1 MPNGMDDIPAAN
13 FSSFRVLGRRN
24 QQELRTGMHIP
35 IRFAVMMAALLLL
48 LANPLLAQRE
58 DIPLSPL
65 DRGYRMVAEAR
76 VERADFANGQIAVV
90 WGTTELTP
98 DSALRAVFYVQLV
111 RDGKSV
117 GRPVKVGDS
126 LSKFSGSIRIAAI
139 GNNFLVLYSDLSR
152 YGAFSQFF
160 DTRTVSLGTP
170 YKIAREFADVG
181 TYVWMRSFGGNDA
194 GWRILWPS
202 DNGLWTCHFDS
213 LGVPTEE
220 SWKIDAH
227 WANIIPH
234 PFLSD
239 ILMIGGSMLEPIHI
253 LNKRTGALTAI
264 GAPHYSEPFHLG
276 ADTSMMVLRDST
288 LYLYK
293 RFGDSVPLR
302 MRHLP
307 LSEWNVIPAQ
317 GLLWGDR
324 QGKIMLHFLVAHR
337 RFPEQQRHAGYSI
350 LRVRMDSLAG
360 ALMVDTLPG
369 DSFTVGNANDY
380 LDPIYSRAVGCDNQ
394 ALVELSFS
402 YPFSSI
408 ESVGALLLDGTGKIS
423 FVKRAPDIAGCRS
436 IYPILAVERPQ
447 NDSLS
452 IAELHLAD
460 TIALSLPVARR
471 NPPPHLSPGIIP
483 FPGSLACTW
492 READTILRDVQGRW
506 DIREN
511 MVRDQEIYIPPP
523 RVDFDGTL
531 RDAKRIAWDT
541 SATFPGNVG
550 LAYNYT
556 SEGFGVMYRSARDPE
571 WVAPVATSRYAF
583 ARPGEDGWVQLDKI
597 IQTASWIFEPNHIKR
612 TGTVIGYDPD
622 YSTIVV
628 LIRRYESWQNLS
640 YSLYSYHSAGISWQ
654 LDGLPGV
661 GEKSVIIPMGA
672 KGYITID
679 SSRGMLVREG
689 KIAGSFDISSAGR
702 LKVKYHKI
710 YGGRFA
716 RTSWDASDTTR
727 FHLEIFDTLG
737 TRLHAVSMNLQ
748 AETND
753 YMLMPSP
760 ADSSITLLFGGDRG
774 VRGVV
779 LKKNLVP
786 VVVDTLLSATTG
798 RVSHP
803 AGAFRGD
810 TLFLVWEDYRGEV
823 SRIYG
828 TYHSG
833 SWLPSSVEEK
843 REDIPAVDGMPLI
856 YPNPAGNAMTIT
868 ASTGNEE
875 GLLFDMS
882 DLLGREVLRGR
893 IMEAE
898 TSVDIS
904 GIPSGT
910 YIVRVWKDG
919 RSRSQVVIKR

>member
-1 MPNGMDDIPAAN
+1 M
-13 FSSFRVLGRRN
+13 RV
-24 QQELRTGMHIP
+24 Q
-35 IRFAVMMAALLLL
+35 IRFAVMAAFLLMF
-48 LANPLLAQRE
+48 AVPLLAQRE
-58 DIPLSPL
+58 DLPISPP
-65 DRGYRMVAEAR
+65 DRGYRMVDEAR
-76 VERADFANGQIAVV
+76 VERADSANGQIAVV

-98 DSALRAVFYVQLV
+98 DSALRAVFYVQLI
-111 RDGKSV
+111 RDGKAA
-117 GRPVKVGDS
+117 GAPVKVGDS
-126 LSKFSGSIRIAAI
+126 ASKFSGSIRITAM
-139 GNNFLVLYSDLSR
+139 GDNFLILYSDLSR
-152 YGAFSQFF
+152 YGTFSQFF
-160 DTRTVSLGTP
+160 DTRTISLGTP
-170 YKIAREFADVG
+170 YKLAREFVDVG
-181 TYVWMRSFGGNDA
+181 TYIWMRSFGGNQT

-202 DNGLWTCHFDS
+202 FDGLWTCHFDS
-213 LGVPTEE
+213 LGGPTEE
-220 SWKIDAH
+220 GWKINAH

-239 ILMIGGSMLEPIHI
+239 IFMIGGSMLEPIHI
-253 LNKRTGALTAI
+253 LNKRTGALTAV

-293 RFGDSVPLR
+293 RFGDNVPFR

-307 LSEWNVIPAQ
+307 LSEWNVTPVQ

-337 RFPEQQRHAGYSI
+337 SVPEQQRHAGYSI
-350 LRVRMDSLAG
+350 LRIRMDSLEG

-369 DSFTVGNANDY
+369 DSFTTGNAGNY
-380 LDPIYSRAVGCDNQ
+380 LGFLYERVVGCNNQ
-394 ALVELSFS
+394 AFVQLSFS
-402 YPFSSI
+402 FPFSST
-408 ESVGALLLDGTGKIS
+408 ESVGALLLDSIGNVS
-423 FVKRAPDIAGCRS
+423 FVTRAPDIAGCS
-436 IYPILAVERPQ
+436 STYPILNVRRRQ

-460 TIALSLPVARR
+460 TIALSLPIARR
-471 NPPPHLSPGIIP
+471 YPALHLSPGIIP
-483 FPGSLACTW
+483 FSGSIVCTW

-506 DIREN
+506 DIRGN
-511 MVRDQEIYIPPP
+511 MVRDQKIYFPPP

-531 RDAKRIAWDT
+531 REAKRIAWDT

-556 SEGFGVMYRSARDPE
+556 SEGFGVMYHSARDPE

-583 ARPGEDGWVQLDKI
+583 ARPGEDGWVELDKI
-597 IQTASWIFEPNHIKR
+597 IQTASWLFEPNHIKR

-628 LIRRYESWQNLS
+628 LIRRYESWQNLR
-640 YSLYSYHSAGISWQ
+640 YSLCSYHPAGVSWRME
-654 LDGLPGV
+654 GPPGI
-661 GEKSVIIPMGA
+661 GERSTIIPMGI
-672 KGYITID
+672 KGYIAID
-679 SSRGMLVREG
+679 SSGGLFVREG
-689 KIAGSFDISSAGR
+689 KVADTFDIAPAGQQNPR
-702 LKVKYHKI
+702 YHKLF
-710 YGGRFA
+710 GSRFA
-716 RTSWDASDTTR
+716 RTSWDAGDTTR
-727 FHLEIFDTLG
+727 FHLEIFDTAG
-737 TRLHAVSMNLQ
+737 TRLHAAAMKL
-748 AETND
+748 AAKTDD
-753 YMLMPSP
+753 YMLLPSR
-760 ADSSITLLFGGDRG
+760 ADSSLVILFGGDHG
-774 VRGVV
+774 VRGAV
-779 LKKNLVP
+779 LKKDLAP
-786 VVVDTLLSATTG
+786 VVVDTLLSATSG

-833 SWLPSSVEEK
+833 SWLPSAVEE
-843 REDIPAVDGMPLI
+843 EGDDIPVAGDAAPFI
-856 YPNPAGNAMTIT
+856 HPNPAGDAVTIT
-868 ASTGNEE
+868 VFTGNDR

-893 IMEAE
+893 LAE
-898 TSVDIS
+898 GEIGENAARVDLS

-919 RSRSQVVIKR
+919 GSRSQVMIKR